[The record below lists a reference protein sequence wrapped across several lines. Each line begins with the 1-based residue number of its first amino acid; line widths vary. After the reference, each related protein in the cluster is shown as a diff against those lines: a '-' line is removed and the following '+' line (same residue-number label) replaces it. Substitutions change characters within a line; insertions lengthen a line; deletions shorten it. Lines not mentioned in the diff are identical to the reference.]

1 MNENTTILFY
11 LLKVKMNKKGMCPL
25 RCRITYKKKRREF
38 STGLFIDPDNWKS
51 KEQTANN
58 KTLNTQLS
66 LIKQEINQ
74 AFLYLKVNKDILD
87 VEDIYL
93 QYKGKNI
100 KEDETVLEVFKT
112 HNNRVEKLIGK
123 EYVLATLWKFNQAL
137 ALLKGF
143 IKYQYCKNDYLFKDL
158 GIKFIKDYEFYLK
171 SERNLAQSSIYK
183 MIQRFKK
190 IIKIAIS
197 EGYLDKDPFMLYKCK
212 NPKISVVYLTVEELR
227 KLEKH
232 QFSQAK
238 LEQVKD
244 MFVFCCYT
252 GLAYKEMASLNK
264 QHIINGFDGNLWIEI
279 IRAKTTKKISIPL
292 LPIPLGILNKYTYE
306 LPNISNQ
313 KFNSYL
319 KEIADIVGIDKKLT
333 HHTARKTF
341 ATTVLLYNNVP
352 MEIVSELLGHSSIT
366 ITESHY
372 GKIVQKK
379 VSEQMK
385 ILKKRLNLNK
395 GII

>member
-1 MNENTTILFY
+1 MNEKTTILFY
-11 LLKVKMNKKGMCPL
+11 LFKVKLNKKGMCPL
-25 RCRITYKKKRREF
+25 RCRITYKKKRKEF
-38 STGLFIDPDNWKS
+38 STGLFINPDNWKS

-58 KTLNTQLS
+58 NTLNTQIS

-74 AFLYLKVNKDILD
+74 AFLFLKVNKEQLD

-93 QYKGKNI
+93 QYKGENI
-100 KEDETVLEVFKT
+100 KEDETVLEVFKA

-123 EYVLATLWKFNQAL
+123 EYVLATLWKFNQAMT
-137 ALLKGF
+137 LLKGF
-143 IKYQYCKNDYLFKDL
+143 IKHHYKKNDYLFKDL
-158 GIKFIKDYEFYLK
+158 DIKFIKDYEFYLK

-197 EGYLDKDPFMLYKCK
+197 EGYLDKDPFIMYKCK
-212 NPKISVVYLTVEELR
+212 NPKITIVYLTVEEL
-227 KLEKH
+227 KVLEEH
-232 QFSQAK
+232 QFSQTK

-244 MFVFCCYT
+244 MFIFCCYT
-252 GLAYKEMASLNK
+252 GLAYQEMANLK
-264 QHIINGFDGNLWIEI
+264 KHHIIKGFDGNLWIEI
-279 IRAKTTKKISIPL
+279 IRAKTTRKISIPL
-292 LPIPLGILNKYTYE
+292 LPVPLELLNKYAFE
-306 LPNISNQ
+306 LPTISNQ

-341 ATTVLLYNNVP
+341 ATTVLLYNDVP

-372 GKIVQKK
+372 GKIVPKK
-379 VSEQMK
+379 VSEEM
-385 ILKKRLNLNK
+385 LRLMNNYLP
-395 GII
+395 